1 MDIRFCSI
9 TNESIPDGEFE
20 SGRAITVGKKS
31 FYVSAALQRLMARSR
46 LRGWLILL
54 LGLYAVGVTSYLLV
68 REVNRK
74 APDEQKIAA
83 AVNDKFV
90 ANLNTLEEAMHAADR
105 DRSARLTKAVDAR
118 LGEASDHRREIHE
131 AVAGVSTAFDKQ
143 EEGLGK
149 RLEMA
154 DKRQTRMEDE
164 ISLLRNWILKIQ
176 GTAQDLATRFAEE
189 RAKERAQPQP
199 AVPTATPE
207 PGTKPP
213 PTPADGGEEHE
224 RKLKMWIARL
234 KDKDHDIV
242 FTATVKLADL
252 GDLRAAKPLADV
264 VRDHKDYYARLG
276 AVTALGTLKAVD
288 GVETLIDALD
298 DKDDLVRMNAS
309 ENLTAITSQDFPFDA
324 DMSRN
329 ERSKVKRRWRTWF
342 KENEKVLRERLGQMP
357 DSPPSGGK

>member
-68 REVNRK
+68 REMNRK
-74 APDEQKIAA
+74 APDEQKIAG

-90 ANLNTLEEAMHAADR
+90 ANLSALEESMHAADR
-105 DRSARLTKAVDAR
+105 DRAARLTKAFEAK
-118 LGEASDHRREIHE
+118 LGEASTHRKEIHQS
-131 AVAGVSTAFDKQ
+131 VATLSAAFDKQ

-154 DKRQTRMEDE
+154 DKRQSRMEEE
-164 ISLLRNWILKIQ
+164 ISQLRSWILKIQ

-199 AVPTATPE
+199 APPAPAPDPATPQ
-207 PGTKPP
+207 
-213 PTPADGGEEHE
+213 PTTPVENGAEHE

-252 GDLRAAKPLADV
+252 GDLRAAKPLAEV
-264 VRDHKDYYARLG
+264 VREHKDYYARLG

-309 ENLTAITSQDFPFDA
+309 ENLTAITGQDFPFDA

-342 KENEKVLRERLGQMP
+342 KENEKPLRERLGQMP
-357 DSPPSGGK
+357 TTLPSGG

>member
-68 REVNRK
+68 REVSRK
-74 APDEQKIAA
+74 APDEQKLAA

-105 DRSARLTKAVDAR
+105 DRAARLTKAFDGR
-118 LGEASDHRREIHE
+118 LGEASKHRKEIHT
-131 AVAGVSTAFDKQ
+131 AVAGLSAAFDKQ

-154 DKRQTRMEDE
+154 DKRQSRMEAE
-164 ISLLRNWILKIQ
+164 VSKLLDWILKIQ

-189 RAKERAQPQP
+189 RAKERAQPRPVAP
-199 AVPTATPE
+199 APTPEVANPPVATP
-207 PGTKPP
+207 
-213 PTPADGGEEHE
+213 DGGEEHE

-252 GDLRAAKPLADV
+252 GDLRAAKPLAAV

-342 KENEKVLRERLGQMP
+342 KENENALRERLGQMP
-357 DSPPSGGK
+357 TALPSGG